1 MCRKRFAYAHVTHA
15 RQQQQQ
21 HGGGCP
27 LVKPAPTQYG
37 HCTVSTQMGKEHTL
51 APVPHVYQ
59 LRAYHVCSTGC
70 TTYNSSSRMVPHNHP
85 MLSCSAIKCYVY
97 TVLQGTQDL
106 LQRMCADLF
115 QERPT
120 DAVAYMMQ
128 WLEAEKA
135 RREEKQQ
142 QAVNAANQP

>member
-1 MCRKRFAYAHVTHA
+1 MHWR
-15 RQQQQQ
+15 
-21 HGGGCP
+21 
-27 LVKPAPTQYG
+27 
-37 HCTVSTQMGKEHTL
+37 
-51 APVPHVYQ
+51 
-59 LRAYHVCSTGC
+59 
-70 TTYNSSSRMVPHNHP
+70 
-85 MLSCSAIKCYVY
+85 
-97 TVLQGTQDL
+97 VLQSTQDL